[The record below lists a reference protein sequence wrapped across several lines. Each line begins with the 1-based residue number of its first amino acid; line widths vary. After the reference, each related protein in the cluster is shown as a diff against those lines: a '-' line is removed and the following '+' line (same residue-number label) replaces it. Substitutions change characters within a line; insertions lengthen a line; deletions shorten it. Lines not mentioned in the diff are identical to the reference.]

1 VKPYSRD
8 YTCLLLAGK
17 ITYSSGAI
25 YDGEFDA
32 NKMHGQGRY
41 VFPLEQES
49 SSSSSSSSSSNT
61 GSSNTTA
68 NGTAT
73 KRRATYVGRWVN
85 NKMHGTGKYTNSEG
99 VEWAGTFSNGS
110 YCNGQ
115 SRVVLRP

>member
-1 VKPYSRD
+1 MLRFTLHACY
-8 YTCLLLAGK
+8 LAGK
-17 ITYSSGAI
+17 MTYSSGAI
-25 YDGEFDA
+25 YDGEFVA

-41 VFPLEQES
+41 SFPLEQES
-49 SSSSSSSSSSNT
+49 SSSSSSSNTSSS
-61 GSSNTTA
+61 SMTA
-68 NGTAT
+68 NGTAKT
-73 KRRATYVGRWVN
+73 RRATYVGRWVD

>member
-1 VKPYSRD
+1 M
-8 YTCLLLAGK
+8 
-17 ITYSSGAI
+17 TYSSGAI

-41 VFPLEQES
+41 FFPLEQES
-49 SSSSSSSSSSNT
+49 SSSSSSSSNTSS
-61 GSSNTTA
+61 SSTTA

-73 KRRATYVGRWVN
+73 KRRATYVGRWVD

-110 YCNGQ
+110 YSNGQ